1 MATSGRR
8 GRLTRRAVLGL
19 GAGALALGGG
29 AAVANLAGVPPAP
42 AGPDVNALFGMRSST
57 GHRYADLP
65 GRAGRVDVYRP
76 QGPGP
81 FPVVVWNAGSGW
93 RDDRGYH
100 DGQAVAR
107 GLVPHGYAVAAF
119 SVRSSKQ
126 GRFPAQVEDATA
138 AVRWVRAHAV
148 ELDLDASRL
157 TVAGTSSGG
166 WNALMAGLTGG
177 RDLDRAHVPPPG
189 REVPPEGHAIPEEDR
204 VQAILDFFAPTDF
217 LAMNAQMP
225 PGACADYNRQ
235 RRLEHCHLDDHSTK
249 SAMLG
254 VPVLASDGLTRLASP
269 IAHVRPDSPPMM
281 IVHGLKDPT
290 VPWRQSLE
298 LYEAAEA
305 AGVRAAFYSVADAGH
320 DLGMMGGGWGSAEVL
335 RSGVPLSAVHATIS
349 WAAVAAFLDTVL
361 PG

>member
-1 MATSGRR
+1 MTTSARR

-19 GAGALALGGG
+19 GGGALVLGGG

-42 AGPDVNALFGMRSST
+42 VGPDVTALYGLRTST
-57 GHRYADLP
+57 GNRYADLP

-100 DGQAVAR
+100 DGQDVAR

-119 SVRSSKQ
+119 SVRNSRQ

-138 AVRWVRAHAV
+138 AVRWVRAHAEEL
-148 ELDLDASRL
+148 ELDPARL
-157 TVAGTSSGG
+157 TLAGTSSGG

-177 RDLDRAHVPPPG
+177 RGLDRADVPPPG
-189 REVPPEGHAIPEEDR
+189 FEVPAGGHGIPEEDR
-204 VQAILDFFAPTDF
+204 VQAIVDFFAPTDF
-217 LAMNAQMP
+217 LAMNTQMP
-225 PGACADYNRQ
+225 PGGCEEYNRQ
-235 RRLEHCHLDDHSTK
+235 WRLEHCHLDDHGTK
-249 SAMLG
+249 SEMLG
-254 VPVLASDGLTRLASP
+254 VPVLASGGLTRLASP
-269 IAHVRPDSPPMM
+269 IAHVRPDSPPVL

-305 AGVRAAFYSVADAGH
+305 AGVRTAFYSVAEAGH
-320 DLGMMGGGWGSAEVL
+320 DLGMMNSRWGQAEVL